1 MSTAAQTTAQVPT
14 ILIRPSH
21 GWVSLKLGEVWEY
34 RELLYFLI
42 WREVKLRYKQTVFGA
57 GWAILQPLM
66 TMLVFTIFFGRLA
79 GVGSDGVPYP
89 IFSYAGL
96 LPWIFFA
103 DGVNKASGS
112 LLSLSGLLTK
122 VYFPRLIV
130 PLSAVLSGLL
140 DFAIAFLVLI
150 GMMVYY
156 GVWPSW
162 AVLYLPFLLLLAL
175 GSALGVGIWLSPL
188 NVWYRDIR
196 YVVPFFVQLWLFVTP
211 VIYPASRASAK
222 LAEIGLPAW
231 LLGLNPMAGV
241 VEGFRWALLGTGSRP
256 GPIILASV
264 AVTLLLLVSGTLYFR
279 RMEKTLAD
287 VV

>member
-1 MSTAAQTTAQVPT
+1 MSTAAEITTEVPT
-14 ILIRPSH
+14 IFIRPTR
-21 GWVSLKLGEVWEY
+21 GWVSLKLREMWEY

-66 TMLVFTIFFGRLA
+66 TMLVFTVFFGRLA

-112 LLSLSGLLTK
+112 LLSLSTLLTK
-122 VYFPRLIV
+122 VYFPRLII
-130 PLSAVLSGLL
+130 PLSSVLSGVL

-162 AVLYLPFLLLLAL
+162 GVLYLPFLLLLAL
-175 GSALGVGIWLSPL
+175 GSALGVGIWLAPL

-211 VIYPASRASAK
+211 VIYPASKASAK
-222 LAEIGLPAW
+222 LAELGLPAW

-279 RMEKTLAD
+279 RLEKTLAD